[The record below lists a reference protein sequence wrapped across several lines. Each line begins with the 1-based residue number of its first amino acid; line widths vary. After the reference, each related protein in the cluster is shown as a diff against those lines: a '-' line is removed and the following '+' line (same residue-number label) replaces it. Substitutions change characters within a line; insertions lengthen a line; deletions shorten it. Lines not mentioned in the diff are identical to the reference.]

1 MRFNDI
7 VNEIKACSLDL
18 RKTDIVD
25 NLLSPIAE
33 GFNLRTQKGNEFD
46 FVTSSRVSELL
57 TSDKIPE
64 CLILAFTQQSF
75 TKVINTAVNN
85 FINFN
90 YQIID
95 LDGAFKNICR
105 LCKRD
110 LSIYKGYNKEKLCK
124 VLADCLHDYF
134 SQKYKALN
142 VKRNLPG
149 FKPVNTSLFVTLIEG
164 ILNIDDSA
172 NMPKRSLKD
181 YKLEQKLDLNKID
194 GVLRE
199 KIEMYADNYY
209 DKIEIALHQLSLKDL
224 NIINR
229 FLLKMG
235 NFYIELREKYN
246 ISSSNHDLIIQN
258 SQAILDYIKMKI
270 LSSISNTKIEKAYEE
285 DLGDYAFGCQINV

>member
-124 VLADCLHDYF
+124 ALADCLHDYF
-134 SQKYKALN
+134 S
-142 VKRNLPG
+142 
-149 FKPVNTSLFVTLIEG
+149 
-164 ILNIDDSA
+164 
-172 NMPKRSLKD
+172 
-181 YKLEQKLDLNKID
+181 KI
-194 GVLRE
+194 
-199 KIEMYADNYY
+199 
-209 DKIEIALHQLSLKDL
+209 Q
-224 NIINR
+224 
-229 FLLKMG
+229 
-235 NFYIELREKYN
+235 
-246 ISSSNHDLIIQN
+246 SS
-258 SQAILDYIKMKI
+258 
-270 LSSISNTKIEKAYEE
+270 
-285 DLGDYAFGCQINV
+285 